1 MSDYYYYDID
11 SFDSTTIDDDFIG
24 GSVIL
29 IIGAL
34 SLVVIILLL
43 IAIRI
48 FSRKLNT
55 IDCDEPYPNYR
66 EPVEEIE
73 PLPLYEERDSRPEVE
88 IDLSD
93 YIQANNTINT
103 IPRDTMII
111 INRLSTNNDDSD
123 HDDHS
128 SNDNNNYNMST
139 LPLPIPKKENMPCI
153 PPPCYDIA
161 LTQPRINNQGMI
173 VLPQDPTFNQPIL
186 TRSTRRHSLRRSRQR
201 FMRFFSHFH
210 PSFSINYRLPTR
222 SSSMLSCSSA
232 SSESNVTLN
241 QYHRIHS
248 NSSISD
254 IHNNN
259 TVNRR
264 GNNIG
269 RLRTIFIFSRHGHN
283 RNHTSSSSRR
293 YRRLL
298 RFCHSTDN
306 ASISS
311 ISICPTTSIEV
322 PEDHYSINHNTSFE
336 VRRHHSISNTN
347 PNPITTMSMSRKPL
361 LSNDTNETN
370 KTNEANETN
379 ETNDEISSSSSPQND
394 SSEETNHSDTWMNIT
409 QYQLTSE
416 SEFVHMDSGVSI
428 NSNLNNMASSSN
440 TSPFNSSEYVNINM
454 DANPSDTDCHQITI
468 SNDYLNI
475 NNNIQNNDINGEEDF
490 HNSVINLVAF

>member
-11 SFDSTTIDDDFIG
+11 SFDSTTIDDDFVG
-24 GSVIL
+24 GTVIL

-34 SLVVIILLL
+34 SLVVVILLL
-43 IAIRI
+43 LAIRI
-48 FSRKLNT
+48 FSKKLNT
-55 IDCDEPYPNYR
+55 IECNESYPRYEEPI
-66 EPVEEIE
+66 EEIE
-73 PLPLYEERDSRPEVE
+73 PLPLYEARESRPEGEV
-88 IDLSD
+88 DLSD

-111 INRLSTNNDDSD
+111 INRLSTNNENSDYDDY
-123 HDDHS
+123 S
-128 SNDNNNYNMST
+128 SNDNNNHNMST
-139 LPLPIPKKENMPCI
+139 LPLPTPEKENMPCI

-210 PSFSINYRLPTR
+210 SPFSINYRLPIR
-222 SSSMLSCSSA
+222 SSSMISCSSA
-232 SSESNVTLN
+232 SSESNVNLN
-241 QYHRIHS
+241 QYQRIRS

-264 GNNIG
+264 GSNIG

-283 RNHTSSSSRR
+283 RNNSFSSRR

-306 ASISS
+306 SSISS

-322 PEDHYSINHNTSFE
+322 PEDHYSINHNTNYE
-336 VRRHHSISNTN
+336 VRRHHSISNIDQS
-347 PNPITTMSMSRKPL
+347 PSTTTSVSRKTSL
-361 LSNDTNETN
+361 TNETN
-370 KTNEANETN
+370 NNK
-379 ETNDEISSSSSPQND
+379 SSPQND
-394 SSEETNHSDTWMNIT
+394 SSEETNHTDTWMNIT

-416 SEFVHMDSGVSI
+416 SEFTRMDSGVSI

-440 TSPFNSSEYVNINM
+440 TSPVNSSECVNISM

-475 NNNIQNNDINGEEDF
+475 NNNIQNNDINGDEDF